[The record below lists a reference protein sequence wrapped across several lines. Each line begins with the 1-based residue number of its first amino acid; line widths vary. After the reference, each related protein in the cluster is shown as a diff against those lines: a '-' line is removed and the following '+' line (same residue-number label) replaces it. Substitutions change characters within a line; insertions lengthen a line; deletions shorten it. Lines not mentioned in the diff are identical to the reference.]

1 MINVTKTYLPD
12 IEKYN
17 HYIDM
22 IYKNGWVTNYGPLVR
37 LLEKRLADYLGVK
50 NLVLVSNGTAAL
62 EVAYRVLDIKN
73 DVITSPFSF
82 VATTSSL
89 VANKL
94 NPIFVDID
102 QKSFNINSKNIEKH
116 ITHNTSAIVPVH
128 VYGNA
133 CEIEEIQNLANKYN
147 LKVIYD
153 AAHAFGVR
161 YNNES
166 ILNYGDI
173 STLSFHA
180 TKIFHTIEGG
190 AMIINNDDL
199 VEDVR
204 MSINFGIK
212 NKESIVSL
220 GTNTKINEFQAAMG
234 LCVLDDMSK
243 LDAERERVHNIY
255 MSEIKNIVSFPIQN
269 NKSSRNFSYFPIL
282 LESEKVLKEL
292 QFQLEK
298 SNIYTRRYFFPSL
311 DTLKYINPSQCCPIS
326 RDISSRILCLPMYP
340 QLLDEDILSITKII
354 KNQL

>member
-12 IEKYN
+12 IEKYH
-17 HYIDM
+17 HYIEM
-22 IYKNGWVTNYGPLVR
+22 IYKNGWITNYGPLVR

-62 EVAYRVLDIKN
+62 EVAYRVLGIKD

-102 QKSFNINSKNIEKH
+102 QKSLNINSKNIEQY
-116 ITHNTSAIVPVH
+116 ITKKTSAIVPVH

-153 AAHAFGVR
+153 AAHAFGVK
-161 YNNES
+161 YNNKS
-166 ILNYGDI
+166 ILSYGDI

-234 LCVLDDMSK
+234 LCILDDMIK
-243 LDAERERVHNIY
+243 LDSQRERVYNLY

-282 LESEKVLKEL
+282 LESEKMLKYL
-292 QFQLEK
+292 QSKLEK
-298 SNIYTRRYFFPSL
+298 SNIYTRRYFYPSL
-311 DTLKYINPSQCCPIS
+311 DTLNYICPKQICPVS
-326 RDISSRILCLPMYP
+326 RNIASRILCLPMYP
-340 QLLDEDILSITKII
+340 ELSDDCVYRITKVI
-354 KNQL
+354 KKNL